1 MNKIKKCLK
10 CNCIFNNAFFKRSFG
25 GDRPKFL
32 ENIKKLVFQAE
43 GLRKNS
49 KSCDESMLNAALK
62 RFVFH
67 I

>member
-1 MNKIKKCLK
+1 V
-10 CNCIFNNAFFKRSFG
+10 NCIFNNTYFKRSFG

-49 KSCDESMLNAALK
+49 KSCDENMLNAALK
-62 RFVFH
+62 KICFSYLIPVWF
-67 I
+67 